1 MNPDLIM
8 LIVSLVVGFSLFF
21 MIISKKVT
29 SSKAYYSLLAFQF
42 LVILSVSMFMLN
54 LGLIDTFTST
64 FGLITLLMLILVL
77 TISSTKKK

>member
-8 LIVSLVVGFSLFF
+8 LIVSLVVAFSLFF
-21 MIISKKVT
+21 MIITKKGT
-29 SSKAYYSLLAFQF
+29 SSKVYYSLLAFQF
-42 LVILSVSMFMLN
+42 LVIFSISKFMLN

-77 TISSTKKK
+77 TITSTKKK